1 MKNKRIA
8 VVALTVLMTI
18 ILVVSVCACDDLD
31 GNNEKYTVESVY
43 AQAQTLGYE
52 GTLEEFIAL
61 VSGKDGEDGAAG
73 LSNYQLWLQM
83 HGKQSSDEGYSIQDY
98 FEYVRGADGEDASSC
113 DMEQEAVNYAAGS
126 TLAVISE
133 YYENGS
139 VEARGAGSGIIYQD
153 NGSELYIITNYH
165 VIYFDT
171 ITVQYNT
178 FMTKTIAVSAIAD
191 RVRVYFYGMLY
202 SSTEGYGIDAH
213 VVGGSY
219 EYDIAVLSL
228 EGESYDAY
236 KTYVEKCGKTDDGE
250 IDFIRPVTEYEGI
263 ATVGTTAIAIGN
275 PEGDGL
281 AASAGIVSVES
292 EHIQINIYYDKSK
305 GQYDTSTLRV
315 MRIDTAVNSGNSGG
329 GLFNENG
336 EWIGIVNAKVTSSDI
351 ENISYAIPHET
362 AAAVANN
369 ILHYYGVQRS
379 NDSTSDD
386 ADFVNVK
393 RLLLGVTVATTDS
406 YAKIVNG
413 KATTICELTVNEI
426 SSDSVASALKG
437 TSNEIMEGDVL
448 VSAVIGGVDI
458 ALDQSYKLREAF
470 LSIREDTTF
479 TLIVRREG
487 VEEDVALTISVTTN
501 NFETLG

>member
-1 MKNKRIA
+1 MKKRIG
-8 VVALTVLMTI
+8 VVALTVLMAI
-18 ILVVSVCACDDLD
+18 IMVVTVCACDTD
-31 GNNEKYTVESVY
+31 GSSDKYTMESVY
-43 AQAQTLGYE
+43 AEAQTLGYE

-61 VSGKDGEDGAAG
+61 VSGKDGADGVDGAAG

-83 HGKQSSDEGYSIQDY
+83 NGKQSSDEGYSIQDY
-98 FEYVRGADGEDASSC
+98 FEYVKGADGEDGSSG
-113 DMEQEAVNYAAGS
+113 DTEQKAVNYAAGS

-133 YYENGS
+133 YEENGEVAS
-139 VEARGAGSGIIYQD
+139 RGAGSGIIYED

-171 ITVQYNT
+171 ITVKINT
-178 FMTKTIAVSAIAD
+178 FMTQNRVVSAIAD

-202 SSTEGYGIDAH
+202 STADGYGIDAH

-228 EGESYDAY
+228 EGESYEAY
-236 KTYVEKCGKTDDGE
+236 KTYVAKCGKTEDGE
-250 IDFIRPVTEYEGI
+250 TDFIRPVTESESI

-275 PEGDGL
+275 PEGEGL
-281 AASAGIVSVES
+281 AASSGIVSVES
-292 EHIQINIYYDKSK
+292 EHIEINIYYNKYQ
-305 GQYDTSTLRV
+305 GQYNTSTLRV

-329 GLFNENG
+329 GLFDEKG

-362 AAAVANN
+362 ASAVADN
-369 ILHYYGVQRS
+369 IIHYYDVQRS
-379 NDSTSDD
+379 NDSTTDD
-386 ADFVNVK
+386 ADFVNIK
-393 RLLLGVTVATTDS
+393 RLLLGITVATTDS
-406 YAKIVNG
+406 YAQIVDG
-413 KATTICELTVNEI
+413 KATTVVELTVNEI
-426 SSDSVASALKG
+426 NKNSVASALVD
-437 TSNEIMEGDVL
+437 TVNEIKTGDVL
-448 VSAVIGGVDI
+448 VSAVIGGKDI

-479 TLIVRREG
+479 TLIVNREG
-487 VEEDVALTISVTTN
+487 EDKTLTISVTTS